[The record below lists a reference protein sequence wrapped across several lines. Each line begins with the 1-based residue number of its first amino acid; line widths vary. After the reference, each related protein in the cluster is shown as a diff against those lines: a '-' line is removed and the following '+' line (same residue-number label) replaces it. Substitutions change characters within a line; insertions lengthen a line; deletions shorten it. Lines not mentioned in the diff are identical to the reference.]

1 VFLRNIQNRADYCQ
15 PSVSINSSSPSS
27 PTTLSSL
34 ISSFPIEQSVKVAAT
49 AKIILIAI
57 PLASVA
63 AVYLFNTI
71 ATTTFVIGM
80 VFWLRY

>member
-1 VFLRNIQNRADYCQ
+1 MY
-15 PSVSINSSSPSS
+15 SSSPSS

-34 ISSFPIEQSVKVAAT
+34 ISSFPIEQSVKVVAT

-63 AVYLFNTI
+63 AFYLFNTI
-71 ATTTFVIGM
+71 ATTTFIIGV
-80 VFWLRY
+80 VFWLRYLFTIVAPKKTAWQLSVV